1 MQACAR
7 PNGVGREADNGHWL
21 FQYDPPTLP
30 RMGASLRIHWSVA
43 LMLAASV
50 GCGVLAG
57 ESAAPKIATRPK
69 LLSKEVFIRHDHG
82 RPAVTG
88 FITYIS
94 TTQPVLM
101 HCFGREDYSDGY
113 DDYAVQV
120 STDNGRTWSK
130 PEVRWKSAIVPEG
143 RMRYAEPAA
152 FFDPDQQKLVV
163 LIDHTLYP
171 KDTLNVDTEYNLEL
185 NLYDPAK
192 VQWTKRRE
200 LRFPGQRTPAMSF
213 SFPIKTRRG
222 RLLFPGMRATVDASG
237 KAIHYHNTWA
247 PVDESVTVIGEWT
260 TASELTFRLGQAL
273 KIEPERSSR
282 GLDENA
288 LAELPDGRIAA
299 VCRGDNS
306 AFPDKPGYKWL
317 SFSRDDGETWSAPVP
332 LPATGG
338 DPIESG
344 ANGSA
349 FFRSIKNGKL
359 YWLGNLALRGE
370 RPQGNWPR
378 SPLCLVEVQEEPFAL
393 KRDTIFAVDERNFND
408 SPRVQMSNFR
418 FYQDRETGDLVIFLS
433 RYGELSEKEWM
444 IADYYRYRVEMP

>member
-1 MQACAR
+1 MLSRLTMERSLGAALLVCGIASLPAAESTTARWAAR
-7 PNGVGREADNGHWL
+7 PK
-21 FQYDPPTLP
+21 
-30 RMGASLRIHWSVA
+30 
-43 LMLAASV
+43 
-50 GCGVLAG
+50 VLA
-57 ESAAPKIATRPK
+57 R
-69 LLSKEVFIRHDHG
+69 EVFIRHDRG

-88 FITYIS
+88 FVTYIS
-94 TTQPVLM
+94 KTQPVLM

-113 DDYAVQV
+113 DDFAVQI

-130 PEVRWKSAIVPEG
+130 PELRWRGTNVPEG

-152 FFDPDQQKLVV
+152 FFDPDQEKLIV

-171 KDTLNVDTEYNLEL
+171 KDKLNVDAEYTLEL

-192 VQWTKRRE
+192 GEWTERRE
-200 LRFPGQRTPAMSF
+200 LKFPGQRSPAMSF
-213 SFPIKTRRG
+213 SFPLKTTRG
-222 RLLFPGMRATVDASG
+222 QLLFPGMRKTLDAAG
-237 KAIHYHNTWA
+237 RAVHYQNTWA
-247 PVDESVTVIGEWT
+247 PVDEVVTVIGQWT
-260 TASELTFRLGQAL
+260 PDGALTFRLGHPLNIA
-273 KIEPERSSR
+273 PERSSR

-288 LAELPDGRIAA
+288 LFELPDGRIAA

-317 SFSRDDGETWSAPVP
+317 SFSRDDGVTWSAPEP

-338 DPIESG
+338 PPLESG

-349 FFRSIKNGKL
+349 LFRSLKNGKL

-370 RPQGNWPR
+370 RANGNWPR
-378 SPLCLVEVQEEPFAL
+378 SPLCLVEVQETPFAL
-393 KRDTIFAVDERNFND
+393 KRETIFAVDERNYND

-433 RYGELSEKEWM
+433 RYGEVSEMEWM
-444 IADYYRYRVEMP
+444 VADYYRYRVELP

>member
-1 MQACAR
+1 MFLAC
-7 PNGVGREADNGHWL
+7 L
-21 FQYDPPTLP
+21 
-30 RMGASLRIHWSVA
+30 ASSVI
-43 LMLAASV
+43 AA
-50 GCGVLAG
+50 
-57 ESAAPKIATRPK
+57 ESAAPKIANRPK
-69 LLSKEVFIRHDHG
+69 LLSKEVFIRHDKG

-94 TTQPVLM
+94 KTQPVLM

-130 PEVRWKSAIVPEG
+130 PEVRWKSTVVPEG

-152 FFDPDQQKLVV
+152 FFDPDQQKLIV

-171 KDTLNVDTEYNLEL
+171 KDKLNVDTEYGLEL

-192 VQWTKRRE
+192 GQWTERRE
-200 LRFPGQRTPAMSF
+200 LKFPGQRTPAMSF
-213 SFPIKTRRG
+213 SFPIKTTRG
-222 RLLFPGMRATVDASG
+222 RLLFPGMRKTVDASG
-237 KAIHYHNTWA
+237 KAIHYKNTWA
-247 PVDESVTVIGEWT
+247 PVDESVTVIGQWT
-260 TASELTFRLGQAL
+260 SGGELSFRLGQPL
-273 KIEPERSSR
+273 RIEPERSSR
-282 GLDENA
+282 GLDENTIT
-288 LAELPDGRIAA
+288 ELPDGRIAA

-317 SFSRDDGETWSAPVP
+317 SFSRDDGETWSVPVP

-349 FFRSIKNGKL
+349 LFRSIKNRKL

-378 SPLCLVEVQEEPFAL
+378 SPLCLVEVQEEPFVL
-393 KRDTIFAVDERNFND
+393 KRETIFAVDERNYND

-418 FYQDRETGDLVIFLS
+418 FYQDRETGDVVIFLS
-433 RYGELSEKEWM
+433 RYGEKSEKEWM

>member
-1 MQACAR
+1 MLSRLTMERSLGAALLVCGIASLPAAESTTARWAAR
-7 PNGVGREADNGHWL
+7 PK
-21 FQYDPPTLP
+21 
-30 RMGASLRIHWSVA
+30 
-43 LMLAASV
+43 
-50 GCGVLAG
+50 VLA
-57 ESAAPKIATRPK
+57 R
-69 LLSKEVFIRHDHG
+69 EVFIRHDRG

-88 FITYIS
+88 FVTYIS
-94 TTQPVLM
+94 KTQPVLM

-113 DDYAVQV
+113 DDFAVQI

-130 PEVRWKSAIVPEG
+130 PELRWRGTNVPEG

-152 FFDPDQQKLVV
+152 FFDPDQEKLIV

-171 KDTLNVDTEYNLEL
+171 KDKLNVDAEYTLEL

-192 VQWTKRRE
+192 GEWTERRE
-200 LRFPGQRTPAMSF
+200 LKFPGQRSPAMSF
-213 SFPIKTRRG
+213 SFPLKTTRG
-222 RLLFPGMRATVDASG
+222 QLLFPGMRKTLDAAG
-237 KAIHYHNTWA
+237 RAVHYQNTWA
-247 PVDESVTVIGEWT
+247 PVDEVVTVIGQWT
-260 TASELTFRLGQAL
+260 PDGALTFRLGHPLNIA
-273 KIEPERSSR
+273 PERSSR

-288 LAELPDGRIAA
+288 LFELPDGRIAA

-317 SFSRDDGETWSAPVP
+317 SFSRDDGVTWSAPEP

-338 DPIESG
+338 PPLESG

-349 FFRSIKNGKL
+349 LFRSLKNGKL

-370 RPQGNWPR
+370 RASGNWPR
-378 SPLCLVEVQEEPFAL
+378 SPLCLVEVQETPFAL
-393 KRDTIFAVDERNFND
+393 KRETIFAVDERNYND

-433 RYGELSEKEWM
+433 RYGEVSEKEWM
-444 IADYYRYRVEMP
+444 VADYYRYRVELP